1 MADGT
6 EREGVA
12 DGGSLSRRR
21 WTKAKEAIFFEELA
35 ATANVARAVRAA
47 GMGKNGAYQRKKRD
61 PAFAAA
67 WREALEVGFAELE
80 MHMLRHSLN
89 GCERTETVVDGASG
103 EVKQIKT
110 VHSFPHVLAFR
121 LFVLHQ
127 AEVARYRQFEAAAQ
141 GGDGTA
147 AERVRAEMAK
157 IRARLF
163 GEDDGE
169 GDED

>member
-1 MADGT
+1 MTDGT

-21 WTKAKEAIFFEELA
+21 WTKAKEAIFFEALA
-35 ATANVARAVRAA
+35 ATANVAHSARAA
-47 GMGKNGAYQRKKRD
+47 GAYLRKKRD

-80 MHMLRHSLN
+80 LQLLRHSLN

-169 GDED
+169 DDED

>member
-6 EREGVA
+6 EREGA
-12 DGGSLSRRR
+12 AGGPALCLSNRR
-21 WTKAKEAIFFEELA
+21 WTKARQAIFFEELA
-35 ATANVARAVRAA
+35 ATANVAHSARAA

-80 MHMLRHSLN
+80 MQMLRQSLN
-89 GCERTETVVDGASG
+89 GSARTETVVDGASG

-110 VHSFPHVLAFR
+110 VHSFPHLLAFR

-127 AEVARYRQFEAAAQ
+127 AEVARYRQFEAAQ

-163 GEDDGE
+163 GEDDE
-169 GDED
+169 EDED

>member
-6 EREGVA
+6 EREGAA

-21 WTKAKEAIFFEELA
+21 WTKAKDAIFFEELA
-35 ATANVARAVRAA
+35 ATANVAHSARAA

-61 PAFAAA
+61 SAFAAA

-80 MHMLRHSLN
+80 MQMLRQSLA

-103 EVKQIKT
+103 AVKQVKT
-110 VHSFPHVLAFR
+110 VHVFPHMLGFR
-121 LFVLHQ
+121 LFVLHRE
-127 AEVARYRQFEAAAQ
+127 EVARYRQFEAAAQ
-141 GGDGTA
+141 GGDGGA
-147 AERVRAEMAK
+147 AQRVRVEMAK

-163 GEDDGE
+163 GEDD
-169 GDED
+169 DEDDED